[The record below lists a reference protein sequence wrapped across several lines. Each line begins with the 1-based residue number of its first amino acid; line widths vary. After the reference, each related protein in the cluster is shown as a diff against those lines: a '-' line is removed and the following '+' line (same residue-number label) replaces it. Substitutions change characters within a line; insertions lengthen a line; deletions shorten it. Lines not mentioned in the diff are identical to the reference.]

1 MGMTPSLEPKR
12 DRRVLRALGLRGRQ
26 VVASI
31 VLEVALVVI
40 LISALAVPMGVYT
53 NYANTLLMGEV
64 FAIRFVLSPG
74 DVALSLALLCGA
86 ALGASYWPARQA
98 SRVDVLAALHDE

>member
-1 MGMTPSLEPKR
+1 MGK
-12 DRRVLRALGLRGRQ
+12 
-26 VVASI
+26 
-31 VLEVALVVI
+31 VALVVV

-86 ALGASYWPARQA
+86 ALGASYWPAPGQPLWM
-98 SRVDVLAALHDE
+98 SLAALHDD